1 MEKLKKIISFCSDL
15 LLLASFLVFTSLYF
29 FIKDVS
35 QKTHKNFWYWPK
47 TIFSVVKNPT
57 PVKPFNLL
65 ILGLDER
72 HDQLEDT
79 QVTDTIILSKLNP
92 QTGRIDLLSIPRDLW
107 FYPLSAKVNA
117 IYPQSLQTDN
127 HLDFIKT
134 NFAILTGQTID
145 HILIFSTQ
153 DLANL
158 IDLVGGVDVHLD
170 TGFTDNQFPNPEYIN
185 NPTPNI
191 PTYITISFP
200 AGINHIDSGNVAYF
214 VRSRKG
220 ADTVQDGG
228 TDLGRIQRQQLLIQ
242 SLLDKLKNKNQLTY
256 DQIINLYNFWSH
268 LDTGFTDQYLLN
280 LAFYVFQ
287 NQNYF
292 SLVSHDLTPFI
303 YHPNYLVQ
311 KQWVFLPIKQ
321 DYSHIHQFIEEQY

>member
-158 IDLVGGVDVHLD
+158 IDLVGGVDVTL
-170 TGFTDNQFPNPEYIN
+170 
-185 NPTPNI
+185 TPAL
-191 PTYITISFP
+191 PTISFP
-200 AGINHIDSGNVAYF
+200 ILNIS
-214 VRSRKG
+214 
-220 ADTVQDGG
+220 T
-228 TDLGRIQRQQLLIQ
+228 TLLPTFPLILQ
-242 SLLDKLKNKNQLTY
+242 FL
-256 DQIINLYNFWSH
+256 FP
-268 LDTGFTDQYLLN
+268 
-280 LAFYVFQ
+280 
-287 NQNYF
+287 
-292 SLVSHDLTPFI
+292 LVSTILILAMSPILFVPEKGPTPSKMAAPI
-303 YHPNYLVQ
+303 
-311 KQWVFLPIKQ
+311 WDVFK
-321 DYSHIHQFIEEQY
+321 DNSY